1 MGLFLLVGIVGLLY
15 INVGLF
21 FIVYIFLRKVIKK
34 EKGGNGIWFVFLWVD
49 VLVIYFFW
57 RL

>member
-34 EKGGNGIWFVFLWVD
+34 EKGGNGI
-49 VLVIYFFW
+49 
-57 RL
+57 